1 MSTTNKRPTSTH
13 PKPTEPDPVERQP
26 EGRPERFTYHD
37 ADREQ
42 ADLEGLIEE
51 KGDFQEAVDAELRG
65 ERPREAGGST
75 MP

>member
-1 MSTTNKRPTSTH
+1 MAKTEGKHETRPA
-13 PKPTEPDPVERQP
+13 EGDPVERQP

-42 ADLEGLIEE
+42 AEFEGLLEE
-51 KGDFQEAVDAELRG
+51 KGDFQEAVDADLRG
-65 ERPREAGGST
+65 EKPEEAGGST